1 MLDKLKQLFGK
12 KNTAEQ
18 LPKGIKEVI
27 LDDIHLCNTCP
38 MKGKCEL
45 PNGCVSLNTLQEKR
59 KQVIMKIR
67 GVKPAEIKPLDLF
80 YLKGLS
86 WSTEHKHICY
96 RYKVVFLDG
105 DIAKVR
111 VTQSKHTPSG
121 HQRGQMQWQTIRDD
135 MIQVQIPIVTTK
147 EGKQVAD
154 IQAFKRAAVDEL
166 ITWRP
171 GT

>member
-1 MLDKLKQLFGK
+1 MLDKLKQLFGR
-12 KNTAEQ
+12 NTAEH

-59 KQVIMKIR
+59 KRVIMKIR
-67 GVKPAEIKPLDLF
+67 GAKPAEVKPLDLF

-86 WSTEHKHICY
+86 WSSEHKHICY
-96 RYKVVFLDG
+96 RYKVVLLDG

-111 VTQSKHTPSG
+111 VTQSKHTLSG
-121 HQRGQMQWQTIRDD
+121 HQRGQMQWQVIRDD
-135 MIQVQIPIVTTK
+135 TIQVQIPIVTTK
-147 EGKQVAD
+147 EGKRVAD

-166 ITWRP
+166 TTWRP